1 MRLFDR
7 IRAAPRSMSG
17 LARRP
22 SACSM
27 FSALS
32 AMATHAL
39 SFRTR
44 PCRTTCTHLPTR
56 RRCTRPSGSH
66 TPARS
71 ATPSGTS
78 PSSLRVV
85 TLSIRQDVARAARQ
99 AKRRV
104 VARLA
109 CEALNALDT
118 VDIVEHRCARRS
130 APFIET
136 ATASSHATNGASDGV
151 NSARDL
157 ATVGVEEEERCSG
170 EDGDVARLVREQD
183 VEDGAVGARRVDA
196 DKSRRVPDEAA
207 PASSPVTTTLC
218 PTQTPA
224 AVTRE
229 NAPVTRPT
237 RRTTPPR
244 QSRTRQLPSL
254 PPQTARCPAPARIP
268 AQSPVSNVVAPSP
281 QRTSTV
287 PVASTE
293 TSTPLSSRVV
303 PAGRGSG
310 RSPAA
315 MTMTGAGPS

>member
-1 MRLFDR
+1 
-7 IRAAPRSMSG
+7 MSG

-78 PSSLRVV
+78 PSSLASSHSQFVRMSPV
-85 TLSIRQDVARAARQ
+85 LHDRQSDVLLHVLHARHSTHSTPSTSSNTAA
-99 AKRRV
+99 
-104 VARLA
+104 
-109 CEALNALDT
+109 
-118 VDIVEHRCARRS
+118 HRRS

-170 EDGDVARLVREQD
+170 EDRDVARLVREQD

-237 RRTTPPR
+237 RRTSPPR

-268 AQSPVSNVVAPSP
+268 AQSPVSNLVTPSP
-281 QRTSTV
+281 LRTSTV

>member
-1 MRLFDR
+1 MFNVLSVVRDGDARAVLQDTPVPHHMHAPANAQALHQAFR
-7 IRAAPRSMSG
+7 IAHPRPLG
-17 LARRP
+17 NAVWHF
-22 SACSM
+22 A
-27 FSALS
+27 
-32 AMATHAL
+32 
-39 SFRTR
+39 
-44 PCRTTCTHLPTR
+44 
-56 RRCTRPSGSH
+56 G
-66 TPARS
+66 
-71 ATPSGTS
+71 
-78 PSSLRVV
+78 SLRVV

-170 EDGDVARLVREQD
+170 EDRDVARLVREQD

-268 AQSPVSNVVAPSP
+268 AQSPVSNLVTPSP
-281 QRTSTV
+281 LRTSTV

-293 TSTPLSSRVV
+293 TSTPLSRRVV

>member
-1 MRLFDR
+1 MPHHMHAPANVQALHQAFR
-7 IRAAPRSMSG
+7 IAHPRPLG
-17 LARRP
+17 NAVWHF
-22 SACSM
+22 A
-27 FSALS
+27 
-32 AMATHAL
+32 
-39 SFRTR
+39 
-44 PCRTTCTHLPTR
+44 
-56 RRCTRPSGSH
+56 G
-66 TPARS
+66 
-71 ATPSGTS
+71 
-78 PSSLRVV
+78 SLRVV

-170 EDGDVARLVREQD
+170 EDRDVARLVREQD

-218 PTQTPA
+218 P
-224 AVTRE
+224 
-229 NAPVTRPT
+229 
-237 RRTTPPR
+237 
-244 QSRTRQLPSL
+244 
-254 PPQTARCPAPARIP
+254 APARIP
-268 AQSPVSNVVAPSP
+268 AQSPVSNLVTPSP
-281 QRTSTV
+281 LRTSTV

>member
-1 MRLFDR
+1 
-7 IRAAPRSMSG
+7 MSG

-44 PCRTTCTHLPTR
+44 PCRTTCTHLPTC

-78 PSSLRVV
+78 PDLSASSHSQFVRMSPVLHDRQSDVLLR
-85 TLSIRQDVARAARQ
+85 LS
-99 AKRRV
+99 
-104 VARLA
+104 

-170 EDGDVARLVREQD
+170 EDRDVARLVREQD

-196 DKSRRVPDEAA
+196 DKRRRVPDEAA

-237 RRTTPPR
+237 RRTSPPR

-254 PPQTARCPAPARIP
+254 PPQTARRPAPARIP
-268 AQSPVSNVVAPSP
+268 AQSPS
-281 QRTSTV
+281 RTSS
-287 PVASTE
+287 PRRRSGRR
-293 TSTPLSSRVV
+293 PRPSRRRRRARRCRAGWCLRGAAR
-303 PAGRGSG
+303 AGR
-310 RSPAA
+310 RRR
-315 MTMTGAGPS
+315 

>member
-1 MRLFDR
+1 MPHHMH
-7 IRAAPRSMSG
+7 AP
-17 LARRP
+17 ANVQ
-22 SACSM
+22 
-27 FSALS
+27 
-32 AMATHAL
+32 ATHQT
-39 SFRTR
+39 FRTAHPR
-44 PCRTTCTHLPTR
+44 PLGNAVWHFA
-56 RRCTRPSGSH
+56 G
-66 TPARS
+66 
-71 ATPSGTS
+71 
-78 PSSLRVV
+78 SLRVV

-99 AKRRV
+99 AERRV

-136 ATASSHATNGASDGV
+136 ATPSSHATNGASDGV

-170 EDGDVARLVREQD
+170 EDRDVARLVREQD
-183 VEDGAVGARRVDA
+183 VEDEAVGDTVWRPTSVVASQTMQR
-196 DKSRRVPDEAA
+196 PA
-207 PASSPVTTTLC
+207 PSPVTTTLC
-218 PTQTPA
+218 PTQTP

-268 AQSPVSNVVAPSP
+268 AQSPVSNLVTPSP
-281 QRTSTV
+281 LRTSTV